1 MFRNLTETLLWKLQL
16 DLDFHACGQLQRHQ
30 GFDRLGG
37 GVLDVDQTLVS
48 PTLKLLTAI
57 LVLVDSAQDGDDLF
71 LGGQGDGPETL
82 APVRFAVSTIFSA
95 LWSIS

>member
-1 MFRNLTETLLWKLQL
+1 MWKLQL

-48 PTLKLLTAI
+48 PALKLLTAI

-71 LGGQGDGPETL
+71 LGGRGMGPETP

>member
-1 MFRNLTETLLWKLQL
+1 MWKLQL

-48 PTLKLLTAI
+48 PALKLLTAI

-71 LGGQGDGPETL
+71 LGGQRDGPETP

>member
-1 MFRNLTETLLWKLQL
+1 MWKLQL

-48 PTLKLLTAI
+48 PALKLLTAI
-57 LVLVDSAQDGDDLF
+57 LVLVDSAQDGF
-71 LGGQGDGPETL
+71 LLTFRTFVVHDQD
-82 APVRFAVSTIFSA
+82 VF
-95 LWSIS
+95 

>member
-37 GVLDVDQTLVS
+37 GM
-48 PTLKLLTAI
+48 
-57 LVLVDSAQDGDDLF
+57 
-71 LGGQGDGPETL
+71 
-82 APVRFAVSTIFSA
+82 
-95 LWSIS
+95 SIRRL